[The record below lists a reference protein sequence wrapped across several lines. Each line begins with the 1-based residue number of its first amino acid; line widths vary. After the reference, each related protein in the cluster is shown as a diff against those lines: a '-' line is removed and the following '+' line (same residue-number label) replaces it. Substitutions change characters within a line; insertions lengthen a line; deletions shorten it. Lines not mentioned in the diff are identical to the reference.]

1 MTMGNKFTDEQKA
14 MLLWKL
20 APGDANKVMS
30 GQSPVPSKERI
41 AGPEDIKEEKVSDDC
56 CKTVRMDLHIPTS
69 AMHELEKG
77 HIPEMQEDHWFM
89 YCRDGIMRW
98 YRSWTGI
105 RVFEARYHKDENDYV
120 IEDIKV
126 TVGIPDVP
134 LAGPQSAGDLFMVL
148 CLADAGADFWP
159 SWNLYVEDLEK
170 GE

>member
-1 MTMGNKFTDEQKA
+1 MGNKFTDEQKA

-20 APGDANKVMS
+20 APGDANKVIS

-105 RVFEARYHKDENDYV
+105 RVFEARYHKEENDYV

-134 LAGPQSAGDLFMVL
+134 LTGPQSAGDLFMVL

-159 SWNLYVEDLEK
+159 SWDLYVEDLEK

>member
-1 MTMGNKFTDEQKA
+1 M
-14 MLLWKL
+14 
-20 APGDANKVMS
+20 
-30 GQSPVPSKERI
+30 
-41 AGPEDIKEEKVSDDC
+41 
-56 CKTVRMDLHIPTS
+56 
-69 AMHELEKG
+69 
-77 HIPEMQEDHWFM
+77 
-89 YCRDGIMRW
+89 
-98 YRSWTGI
+98 
-105 RVFEARYHKDENDYV
+105 FEARYHKDENDYV